1 MSTSLKSPAPATG
14 SAAPREANTGDT
26 TVSARPL
33 TIVLAGNPNA
43 GKTSLFN
50 ALTGLR
56 QKVANY
62 PGVTVERKEGHWQ
75 LAPELPPALLID
87 LPGLYSLDANSIDE
101 QIARDVITGRLASVP
116 RPDCIIA
123 VVDATNLE
131 RNLYLATQL
140 LETGRPLVVALT
152 MIDLAER
159 HKLEIDAAR
168 LSIEFGVAVV
178 PVVAKQRQGLDAL
191 AEAVLDAAHSVAPH
205 ATTWRLSADAERE
218 LRALAAQNLKTG
230 GNGNNHG
237 DAANIAA
244 EAETDANVRRYD
256 ALVELYAEELPEAA
270 ERQAAVAA
278 ARARLAEKNPR
289 WWQEPLLARYNWIE
303 GVARRTVRDHKPG
316 RTRRTDRIDRF
327 VTHKFFGPL
336 ILVVV
341 MLVILQTIFS
351 WAQLPMDLIDGGF
364 GRLGELVRNTIPPG
378 LLTDLLVDGVIAGV
392 GGVLVFLPQILLLF
406 FFISLLEDSGY
417 MARAAFLMDRLMRGV
432 GLHGK
437 AFMPLLSSFACAI
450 PGIMATRTIENPK
463 DRLAT
468 ILIAPFMS
476 CSARLPVYTLMIAA
490 FFSRGEKVFGV
501 LSVGVLI
508 IMAMYLLGVAV
519 AVAVAWILKHTI
531 LKSPP
536 PPLVLELPP
545 YRMPNPVNVLQ
556 TIRTRAWMF
565 VRRAGTVILAIS
577 ILLWALVTFPR
588 MNAVAGDAR
597 SDDAAATA
605 TTTSGST
612 TTTADTD
619 ATTKTGRPATT
630 GGATTSAPDER
641 TTTAERE
648 ESVQPAAGASNVAE
662 AVDGDAGEQ
671 IRQSYAGRLGRLIEP
686 AIAPLGFDW
695 KMGIGL
701 IASFAAR
708 ETLVST
714 LSIVYNVGEEAT
726 EESSSLIEAVRGAR
740 RPDGAPAWTPLVAV
754 SMMVFFVLAC
764 QCMSTIAIVR
774 RETNS
779 WRWPLFMV
787 AYMLVL
793 AYVASF
799 ITYQGGRLLGFS

>member
-1 MSTSLKSPAPATG
+1 MMTTLKSPAPLGEPIATL
-14 SAAPREANTGDT
+14 E
-26 TVSARPL
+26 VEEARPL
-33 TIVLAGNPNA
+33 TIALAGNPNA

-62 PGVTVERKEGHWQ
+62 PGVTVERKEGLWH
-75 LAPELPPALLID
+75 LAPDLPVAHLID

-116 RPDCIIA
+116 RPDCIIV

-140 LETGRPLVVALT
+140 LEIGRPLVVALT
-152 MIDLAER
+152 MIDLAAR
-159 HKLEIDAAR
+159 RKLEIDTAR
-168 LSIEFGVAVV
+168 LSDALGVPVV
-178 PVVAKQRQGLDAL
+178 PVVATQRQGLDAL
-191 AEAVLDAAHSVAPH
+191 AAAVLEAAESQPPAVGWH
-205 ATTWRLSADAERE
+205 LSAEAERE
-218 LRALAAQNLKTG
+218 LAALATATTN
-230 GNGNNHG
+230 GNGTHA
-237 DAANIAA
+237 DV
-244 EAETDANVRRYD
+244 ETNRSAQRYS
-256 ALVELYAEELPEAA
+256 ALVELYADEELPEITE
-270 ERQAAVAA
+270 ERQAAISA
-278 ARARLAEKNPR
+278 ARERLAVGNPR
-289 WWQEPLLARYNWIE
+289 WWQEPLLARYEWIE
-303 GVARRTVRDHKPG
+303 GVARGTVRDHKPG
-316 RTRRTDRIDRF
+316 RTSRTDRIDRF

-336 ILVVV
+336 ILLTV
-341 MLVILQTIFS
+341 MLVVFQTIFS

-364 GRLGELVRNTIPPG
+364 GKLGELVRASMPPG
-378 LLTDLLVDGVIAGV
+378 LLTDLLVGGVIAGV

-406 FFISLLEDSGY
+406 FFVSLLEDSGY

-490 FFSRGEKVFGV
+490 FFTGQQKILGV

-508 IMAMYLLGVAV
+508 IMAMYLLGIAV

-545 YRMPNPVNVLQ
+545 YRTPNFFNVLQ
-556 TIRTRAWMF
+556 TIYARSLMF

-588 MNAVAGDAR
+588 LNV
-597 SDDAAATA
+597 
-605 TTTSGST
+605 
-612 TTTADTD
+612 
-619 ATTKTGRPATT
+619 
-630 GGATTSAPDER
+630 TSAADER
-641 TTTAERE
+641 TTTTAERAE
-648 ESVQPAAGASNVAE
+648 TVQPAAGASNVSE
-662 AVDGDAGEQ
+662 AVDGDEGEQ
-671 IRQSYAGRLGRLIEP
+671 IRQSYAGRLGHFIEP

-714 LSIVYNVGEEAT
+714 LSIVYNVSADANEQSDT
-726 EESSSLIEAVRGAR
+726 LIGAVRNAR
-740 RPDGAPAWTPLVAV
+740 RADGTPAWTPLVAV

-787 AYMLVL
+787 SYMLVL

-799 ITYQGGRLLGFS
+799 VTYQGGRLLGFS